1 MKKNLLFYL
10 FTLIIVGIGFSFTT
24 NEPTNPYKENYV
36 LKFTEFEQSELRLID
51 IINQIQD
58 VNTENNKNRIKEE
71 ILKCRFKFKGLDF
84 WMRYIEP
91 LSQKKI
97 NGPLPVEWETEVFE
111 KYEKPY
117 KREGSGFTL
126 ALQYIEEEQVDK
138 LKLLSLINQSLEA
151 TKVYQTDSIKAKLS
165 SYHHFYLCN
174 RLYLLNLS
182 TIYTTGFDCPE
193 KENILPEL
201 KVLLSDVGEIYRSFN
216 QTFSNTPLT
225 QEYLE
230 LYKKA
235 KDFVETQPSNYS
247 NFNHYIFIRD
257 YINPLFAI
265 NQKLINQ
272 YKVVSRSFVDYTLNK
287 KANSI
292 FSKDLYIGQD
302 SKGVFLRVNDEN
314 TLAQIDNLGKL
325 LFYDPILSGNNQRS
339 CVSCHNPSQFFTDTI
354 TQTSLQYNYKGHLE
368 RNSPSLINAPFNHL
382 LMVDGEHF
390 TLQMQGKAV
399 ITNPKEMGAIESEV
413 LEKVLSCSDYKE
425 AFTELLKYTP
435 TETEITFDHLV
446 SAITFYYSK
455 FSKHNSLFDDA
466 MNKKVEVDEHVM
478 NGFNVFMS
486 KAECATC
493 HFAPIFN
500 GVKPPYVGSE
510 FEVLGTPQDIN
521 YKKLSADKG
530 RFQVNPSF
538 ETLHAFRTGTI
549 RNATKTKPYMHNGV
563 FNTTEEVIEFYNG
576 GGGAGRGLVVE
587 NQTLSSDS
595 LHLSQQETADLI
607 RFIGSLS
614 EQIPLEKA
622 PENLPKSSNKVLNK
636 RKIGGE
642 Y

>member
-1 MKKNLLFYL
+1 MKKNRIFYL
-10 FTLIIVGIGFSFTT
+10 LSLFMIGIGFSFTT
-24 NEPTNPYKENYV
+24 NENKGTYIENYV
-36 LKFTEFEQSELRLID
+36 FKLSELEKSELSLID
-51 IINQIQD
+51 AINQTPNINSD
-58 VNTENNKNRIKEE
+58 SIKNRIKKE
-71 ILKCRFKFKGLDF
+71 IQNCRFKFKGLDF

-117 KREGSGFTL
+117 KREGAGFTL
-126 ALQYIEEEQVDK
+126 ALQYLDEDQIDK
-138 LKLLSLINQSLEA
+138 SHLLNLINQSLAA
-151 TKVYQTDSIKAKLS
+151 TKVYQSDSIKNQLI

-174 RLYLLNLS
+174 RLYLLNLA

-193 KENILPEL
+193 KESILPEL
-201 KVLLSDVGEIYRSFN
+201 KVLLKEVSEIYSTFN
-216 QTFSNTPLT
+216 QTFPNKALS
-225 QEYLE
+225 QEYLD
-230 LYKKA
+230 LYKKT
-235 KDFVETQPSNYS
+235 KDFVEAQPLDYS

-272 YKVVSRSFVDYTLNK
+272 YKVVSKSFVDYTLNK

-292 FSKDLYIGQD
+292 FSKDLYFGQD
-302 SKGVFLRVNDEN
+302 SKGIFLRVNDEN
-314 TLAQIDNLGKL
+314 TLAQIDKLGKL

-339 CVSCHNPSQFFTDTI
+339 CVSCHNPSQFFTDT
-354 TQTSLQYNYKGHLE
+354 TSKTSLQYNYSGHLE
-368 RNSPSLINAPFNHL
+368 RNSPSLVNAPFNHL

-413 LEKVLSCSDYKE
+413 LQKVLSCPDYKQ
-425 AFTELLKYTP
+425 AFTELLKFTP
-435 TETEITFDHLV
+435 TESEITFDHLV

-455 FSKHNSLFDDA
+455 FSKNNSLFDDA
-466 MNKKVEVDEHVM
+466 MNKKVEVDEDVM

-510 FEVLGTPQDIN
+510 FEVLGTPHDID
-521 YKKLSADKG
+521 YKKLSSDKG
-530 RFQVNPSF
+530 RFQINPAL

-563 FNTTEEVIEFYNG
+563 FNTLEEVIEFYNG
-576 GGGAGRGLVVE
+576 GGGAGRGLVLE

-595 LHLSQQETADLI
+595 LNLSNQESADLI
-607 RFIGSLS
+607 AFIGSLT

-622 PENLPKSSNKVLNK
+622 PENLPKSSIKALNK